1 MGSTE
6 FPMAVMGFI
15 GFYRVLPSFIGFY
28 LVTGRWWT
36 KLERTHKECSTS
48 FKVKLS

>member
-15 GFYRVLPSFIGFY
+15 GFYRVLPSFIGFSI
-28 LVTGRWWT
+28 VF
-36 KLERTHKECSTS
+36 LEFFWVLPGLT
-48 FKVKLS
+48 